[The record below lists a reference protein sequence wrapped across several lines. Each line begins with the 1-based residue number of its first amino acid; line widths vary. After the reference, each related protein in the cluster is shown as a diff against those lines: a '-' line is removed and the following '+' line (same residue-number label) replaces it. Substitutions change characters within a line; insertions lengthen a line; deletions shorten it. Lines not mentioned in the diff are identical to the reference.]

1 MITREADYGIRT
13 ILYLATKQNGKP
25 GARIATRDLAQ
36 EMGIPYR
43 FLRNIIRKLVDAG
56 LVNSQRGK
64 GGGLRLALPKDKLSL
79 LDVLQVMDRDGIR
92 LNDCLADEF
101 DCPRIGFCP
110 VHREMA
116 KIQRILNQALSNT
129 TFDQLAEKEKA
140 AS

>member
-13 ILYLATKQNGKP
+13 ILYLAGKQDGKETE
-25 GARIATRDLAQ
+25 RVSTRDLAE

-43 FLRNIIRKLVDAG
+43 FLRNITRKLVDAG

-64 GGGLRLALPKDKLSL
+64 GGGLKLALPKHNLSL

-101 DCPRIGFCP
+101 ECPRTGICP
-110 VHREMA
+110 VHRKMA
-116 KIQRILNQALSNT
+116 QIQHVLNKELAGT
-129 TFDQLAEKEKA
+129 TFDQLTRR
-140 AS
+140 SDD

>member
-13 ILYLATKQNGKP
+13 ILYLATQQNETGS
-25 GARIATRDLAQ
+25 ARISTRDLAR
-36 EMGIPYR
+36 EMSIPYR

-64 GGGLRLALPKDKLSL
+64 GGGLKLGLPKEKLSL

-101 DCPRIGFCP
+101 DCPRIGTCP
-110 VHREMA
+110 VHRTMA
-116 KIQRILNQALSNT
+116 KIQHVLNKELAKT
-129 TFDQLAEKEKA
+129 TFDQLAAEEK
-140 AS
+140 